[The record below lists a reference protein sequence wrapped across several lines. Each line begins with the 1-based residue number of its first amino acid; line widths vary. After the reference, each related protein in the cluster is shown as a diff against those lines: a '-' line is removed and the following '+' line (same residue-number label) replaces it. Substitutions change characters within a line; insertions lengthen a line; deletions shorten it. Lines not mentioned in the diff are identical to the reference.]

1 MSRLVL
7 SWRSTACIGPHW
19 GLMVEKQGHGD
30 KPLLKENA
38 LCLPSA
44 WCFVG
49 YLPLTGEIGDV
60 ELEHVLISCSV

>member
-1 MSRLVL
+1 
-7 SWRSTACIGPHW
+7 
-19 GLMVEKQGHGD
+19 MVEKQGHGD